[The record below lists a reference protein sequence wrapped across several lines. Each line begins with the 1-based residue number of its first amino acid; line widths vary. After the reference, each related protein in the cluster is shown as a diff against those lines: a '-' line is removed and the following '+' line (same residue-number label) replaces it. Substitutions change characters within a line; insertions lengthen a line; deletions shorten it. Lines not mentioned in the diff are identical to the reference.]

1 MRCLVRTVVV
11 VVVIAGT
18 KDTAEGR
25 RRGMVAEGAD
35 VGEVKFVVWQ
45 ARESVLRPEDRRWLI
60 FCTQPR
66 YEERHSCTYRI
77 VCGTGSADGDR
88 GARPVMVGYNFE
100 IPAFGLTNG
109 SSSYSEPESTPCP
122 NAHITH
128 HTRTT
133 TRSAIFN
140 NKHTE
145 CRLLNSRK
153 PPRRS
158 FPVRKQVDVPGQQ
171 LHQTPY

>member
-1 MRCLVRTVVV
+1 VSGQGGGCCCCHCWDKRHGGWEEMRDGGGGGGC
-11 VVVIAGT
+11 
-18 KDTAEGR
+18 GR
-25 RRGMVAEGAD
+25 
-35 VGEVKFVVWQ
+35 GEVCCVAGEGVSFASRGSTV
-45 ARESVLRPEDRRWLI
+45 AN

-66 YEERHSCTYRI
+66 YE
-77 VCGTGSADGDR
+77 CGPGSADGDR
-88 GARPVMVGYNFE
+88 GARPVMASYNFE
-100 IPAFGLTNG
+100 IPAFGPTNG

-145 CRLLNSRK
+145 CRLLNSRN

-158 FPVRKQVDVPGQQ
+158 FPMRKQVDVPGQQ